1 MRYEVSL
8 TYFEFNTLC
17 ALLIFSKSELD
28 FVLLEV
34 GLGGRLDAV
43 NIIDSDIAIL
53 TSIGLDHQ
61 QWLGNTVLVVHRCF
75 AIQERD
81 SQGLVG

>member
-1 MRYEVSL
+1 MRSHLL
-8 TYFEFNTLC
+8 TLNLTLV
-17 ALLIFSKSELD
+17 INFFKSELD

-43 NIIDSDIAIL
+43 NIINSDIAIL

-61 QWLGNTVLVVHRCF
+61 QWLGNTRYEIGCEKLGIAREGKPF
-75 AIQERD
+75 D
-81 SQGLVG
+81 W